1 MTLSEPVP
9 YFYKLLVHPSVS
21 PVPKSAV
28 EKFGEKWTQPA
39 NIVTNGAYKLKD
51 WVVNER
57 MVLERN
63 PQYWDNAKTV
73 INQVT
78 YLPISSEV
86 TDVNRYRSGEID
98 MTYNNMPIE
107 LFQKLKKEI
116 PKEVH
121 VDPYLCTYY
130 YEINNQKAPF
140 TDVRVRT
147 ALKLALD
154 RDIIVNKVK
163 NQGDLPGLQLH
174 PALHRRYEAG

>member
-1 MTLSEPVP
+1 M
-9 YFYKLLVHPSVS
+9 
-21 PVPKSAV
+21 
-28 EKFGEKWTQPA
+28 
-39 NIVTNGAYKLKD
+39 TNGAYKLKD

-116 PKEVH
+116 ERSSRRSISVH
-121 VDPYLCTYY
+121 LLLR
-130 YEINNQKAPF
+130 NQQPESTVHRRARSYRAEAG
-140 TDVRVRT
+140 TGSRYHREQSE
-147 ALKLALD
+147 
-154 RDIIVNKVK
+154 
-163 NQGDLPGLQLH
+163 NQGDLPAYSYTPPYTDGMKLVEPEWFKWSQENVTKK
-174 PALHRRYEAG
+174 RKTAG